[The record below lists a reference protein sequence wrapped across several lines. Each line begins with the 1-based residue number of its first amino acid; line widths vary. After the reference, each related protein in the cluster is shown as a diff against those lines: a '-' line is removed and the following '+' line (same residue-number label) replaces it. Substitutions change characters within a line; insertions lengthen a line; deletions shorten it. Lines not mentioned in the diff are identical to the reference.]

1 MNKPQTHNSSRRF
14 GLGFKIKAAIAVLTL
29 LLATV
34 SVLSFFTLQRFNNQ
48 LTVYS
53 SQTLPELASSIELN
67 SSLERVVQNAEQLVS
82 SRVQAQRRIAYTSTQ
97 NALSTIQTLLESKE
111 VLGNYEEIQTVLTII
126 SDITAELNRLI
137 ETRIDLA
144 AELEAQRAELGRWV
158 VSDLVGEANLSQ
170 TTNDP
175 DYAAWLEREHA
186 LVERVVTLAT
196 SNDFSVQQRQV
207 LSIQRG
213 LRALFATAEQLPA
226 QYREIASTRLEG
238 LQEQLSS
245 ESGLSTKF
253 REWSQVNVR
262 AYSLER
268 QMRVNVAELLR
279 NTDQLATER
288 STEAQTTAGAMAR
301 QSEQQLAI
309 LAAIVVVAIAIA
321 VFSFFYIERRMLTRF
336 AALRHAVIGRASGGS
351 EALPELGDDEIGEI
365 SAAVQHFIDEI
376 DRRQAQILE
385 SAEQM
390 DAIVRL
396 SPQAMCIADGDNI
409 LYHNE
414 AFADLWLDPDEGVQ
428 ADERTILNLF
438 PNRLTRRDG
447 DSGTRHVA
455 RHAIQGRNGNTR
467 WFSMASSPVEWRGQ
481 NARQIIAVD
490 TSKQVQVEH
499 TLEEA
504 RRRAEAA
511 AQAKTNFLAM
521 MSHEI
526 RSPMNGIISVGE
538 MLGDS
543 KLNKEQGQLVKVINQ
558 SAETLLTI
566 LDDVLDLSKIEAGKL
581 EINEHR
587 FDLLATLNGVADLLR
602 QSAQQKHLSL
612 SLDLDES
619 LPQHVIGDSNRI
631 RQIMYNLLS
640 NALKFTERGGVTISA
655 TAEKSSKGRFFV
667 RMSVSDTGIGIDP
680 ETLGRLFQPF
690 EQADSSVARQYGGTG
705 LGLSI
710 CRRLAHLMDGEISVV
725 SRENDGSTFTLEL
738 TLVEAPEL
746 ESSQPANGTSP
757 RKAKGEKARIL
768 VVEDNKVNQLVIGKI
783 LKSLGYEWDTADDGK
798 NALLVYDPAK
808 HGIVLTDL
816 RMPNMDGFAL
826 ASAIREG
833 EKDGNR
839 VPIIAISADA
849 MEEAKERSVE
859 SGIDHFLTKPVRV
872 EDVRSCLEAIS

>member
-1 MNKPQTHNSSRRF
+1 MSKSNIQSNSGRF
-14 GLGFKIKAAIAVLTL
+14 GLGFKIKVVIAVLTL
-29 LLATV
+29 LLGAV
-34 SVLSFFTLQRFNNQ
+34 SVLSFFTLQRFNDQ
-48 LTVYS
+48 LTEYS
-53 SQTLPELASSIELN
+53 DETLPELASSIELN

-126 SDITAELNRLI
+126 ADITAKLNRLI
-137 ETRIDLA
+137 ENRIDLA
-144 AELEAQRAELGRWV
+144 AQLETQRAELGRWV
-158 VSDLVGEANLSQ
+158 VSDLIGEANLSQ
-170 TTNDP
+170 ATNNP

-207 LSIQRG
+207 LSIQRA
-213 LRALFATAEQLPA
+213 LRALFSSAEQLPA
-226 QYREIASTRLEG
+226 QYREIASERLEG

-288 STEAQTTAGAMAR
+288 SVQAQTTAGAMAR
-301 QSEQQLAI
+301 QSEQQLAV
-309 LAAIVVVAIAIA
+309 LAASVVFAIAIA

-365 SAAVQHFIDEI
+365 STAVQHFIDEI

-390 DAIVRL
+390 NAIVRL
-396 SPQAMCIADGDNI
+396 SPQPMCIADGDKI

-414 AFADLWLDPDEGVQ
+414 AFADLWLDPDDGVQ
-428 ADERTILNLF
+428 ANEHTILSLF
-438 PNRLTRRDG
+438 PNRLTSQDG
-447 DSGTRHVA
+447 GAGTRHVA
-455 RHAIQGRNGNTR
+455 RHAIQGRSGTTR

-543 KLNKEQGQLVKVINQ
+543 KLNEEQSQLVKVINQ

-581 EINEHR
+581 EINKHR
-587 FDLLATLNGVADLLR
+587 FDLPATLNGVADLLR
-602 QSAQQKHLSL
+602 QSAQQKHLAL
-612 SLDLDES
+612 SLDLDDS
-619 LPQHVIGDSNRI
+619 LPQQVIGDSNRI

-640 NALKFTERGGVTISA
+640 NALKFTEKGGVTIGA
-655 TAEKSSKGRFFV
+655 VAEKASTGKIFV
-667 RMSVSDTGIGIDP
+667 RMSVTDTGIGINP

-710 CRRLAHLMDGEISVV
+710 CRRLAHLMDGEIKVV
-725 SRENDGSTFTLEL
+725 SKEGEGSTFSLEL
-738 TLVEAPEL
+738 ALAEAPDIATDKTA
-746 ESSQPANGTSP
+746 SSTAPAG
-757 RKAKGEKARIL
+757 AKGEKARIL

-798 NALLVYDPAK
+798 NALSMFDPAK

-826 ASAIREG
+826 ASAIRKG
-833 EKDGNR
+833 EKDGVR

-872 EDVRSCLEAIS
+872 DDVRTCLEAIS

>member
-1 MNKPQTHNSSRRF
+1 MNQQQSHTGSRHF
-14 GLGFKIKAAIAVLTL
+14 GLGAKIKAVVAIFTL
-29 LLATV
+29 LLGAVTI
-34 SVLSFFTLQRFNNQ
+34 LSFFTLQRFNAQ
-48 LTVYS
+48 LTEYS
-53 SQTLPELASSIELN
+53 DQTLPELASSIELN

-97 NALSTIQTLLESKE
+97 NALSTIETLLESKE
-111 VLGNYEEIQTVLTII
+111 VLGNYEEIQTVLTILA
-126 SDITAELNRLI
+126 DITAELNRLI
-137 ETRIDLA
+137 ENRIDLA
-144 AELEAQRAELGRWV
+144 AQLEAQRAELGRWV
-158 VSDLVGEANLSQ
+158 VSDLIGEASESG
-170 TTNDP
+170 TSDDP
-175 DYAAWLEREHA
+175 AYATWLEREHA

-207 LSIQRG
+207 LSIQRA
-213 LRALFATAEQLPA
+213 LRALFAATEQLPV
-226 QYREIASTRLEG
+226 QYRQVATDRLEG
-238 LQEQLSS
+238 LQAQLSS

-279 NTDQLATER
+279 NTDQLASER
-288 STEAQTTAGAMAR
+288 STQAQATAGAMAR

-309 LAAIVVVAIAIA
+309 LAASVVFAIAIA

-336 AALRHAVIGRASGGS
+336 AALRHAVISRASGGS

-376 DRRQAQILE
+376 DRRQAQVIE

-390 DAIVRL
+390 NAIVRL
-396 SPQAMCIADGDNI
+396 SPQAMCIADGDTI

-414 AFADLWLDPDEGVQ
+414 AFADLWLDPDDGVQ
-428 ADERTILNLF
+428 ANEHTILSLF
-438 PNRLTRRDG
+438 PKKLTSKDG
-447 DSGTRHVA
+447 TSGIRHVA
-455 RHAIQGRNGNTR
+455 RHAIQGRSGNTR
-467 WFSMASSPVEWRGQ
+467 WFSMASSPVEWHGQ

-490 TSKQVQVEH
+490 TTKQVQVEH
-499 TLEEA
+499 TLEDA

-581 EINEHR
+581 EINTHR
-587 FDLLATLNGVADLLR
+587 FDLHATLNGVADLLR

-612 SLDLDES
+612 DLELDGS

-640 NALKFTERGGVTISA
+640 NALKFTENGGVTISA
-655 TAEKSSKGRFFV
+655 KAEERGQGHYFV
-667 RMSVSDTGIGIDP
+667 RMSVTDTGIGINP

-710 CRRLAHLMDGEISVV
+710 CRRLAHLMDGEITVV
-725 SRENDGSTFTLEL
+725 SKEEAGSTFSLEL
-738 TLVEAPEL
+738 TLVEAPEVVGT
-746 ESSQPANGTSP
+746 EGASPAAAS
-757 RKAKGEKARIL
+757 KADGEKARIL

-783 LKSLGYEWDTADDGK
+783 LQSLGYEWDTADDGR
-798 NALLVYDPAK
+798 NALSLYDPAK

-826 ASAIREG
+826 ASAIRKN
-833 EKDGNR
+833 EKGGAR

-872 EDVRSCLEAIS
+872 EDVRSCLDAIT

>member
-1 MNKPQTHNSSRRF
+1 MNQPLSNTNSGRF
-14 GLGFKIKAAIAVLTL
+14 GLGFKIKAVIAVFTL
-29 LLATV
+29 LLGGV
-34 SVLSFFTLQRFNNQ
+34 SVLSFFTLQRFSDQ
-48 LTVYS
+48 VTVYS
-53 SQTLPELASSIELN
+53 DQTLPALASSIELN

-82 SRVQAQRRIAYTSTQ
+82 SRVQAQRRIAFTSTQ
-97 NALSTIQTLLESKE
+97 NALSTIETLLESKE
-111 VLGNYEEIQTVLTII
+111 VLGNYEEIQTVLTIL
-126 SDITAELNRLI
+126 SDITTELNRLI
-137 ETRIDLA
+137 ENRIDLA
-144 AELEAQRAELGRWV
+144 AQLETKRAELGRWV
-158 VSDLVGEANLSQ
+158 VSDLIGETSMDVNSSNA
-170 TTNDP
+170 
-175 DYAAWLEREHA
+175 DYIRWLEREHA

-207 LSIQRG
+207 LSIQRA
-213 LRALFATAEQLPA
+213 LRSLLASAQRLEEPYRATAT
-226 QYREIASTRLEG
+226 TRLAG

-245 ESGLSTKF
+245 QSGLSTTF

-288 STEAQTTAGAMAR
+288 SIEAQATAGAMAT
-301 QSEQQLAI
+301 QSEQQLAV
-309 LAAIVVVAIAIA
+309 LAAAVLSAILIA

-336 AALRHAVIGRASGGS
+336 AALRNAVISRASGGT
-351 EALPELGDDEIGEI
+351 EDLPPLGDDEIGDI

-376 DRRQAQILE
+376 DRRQAQVLE

-390 DAIVRL
+390 NAIVRL
-396 SPQAMCIADGDNI
+396 SPQAMCIADGNKI

-414 AFADLWLDPDEGVQ
+414 AFAALWLEPEEGVQ
-428 ADERTILNLF
+428 ANEDTILSLF
-438 PNRLTRRDG
+438 PKRLTSDEG
-447 DSGTRHVA
+447 DPGIRHVA
-455 RHAIQGRNGNTR
+455 RHAVQGRNGTTR
-467 WFSMASSPVEWRGQ
+467 WFSLASSPVEWRGQ

-499 TLEEA
+499 TLEDA

-543 KLNKEQGQLVKVINQ
+543 KLNKEQDQLVKVINQ

-581 EINEHR
+581 EINPHE
-587 FDLLATLNGVADLLR
+587 FDLHAVINGVADLLR
-602 QSAQQKHLSL
+602 QSFQQKHLDL
-612 SLDLDES
+612 SVEIEES
-619 LPQHVIGDSNRI
+619 VPEQVVGDSNRI

-640 NALKFTERGGVTISA
+640 NALKFTEKGGVTISA
-655 TAEKSSKGRFFV
+655 KAERQSNGKFFV
-667 RMSVSDTGIGIDP
+667 RMSVSDTGIGINS

-710 CRRLAHLMDGEISVV
+710 CRRLAHLMDGEITVTS
-725 SRENDGSTFTLEL
+725 EEKQGSTFALEL
-738 TLVEAPEL
+738 KLDPMPTKSSVKTSKNTAP
-746 ESSQPANGTSP
+746 T
-757 RKAKGEKARIL
+757 RKPGEKARIL

-783 LKSLGYEWDTADDGK
+783 LKSLGYEWDTADDGR
-798 NALLVYDPAK
+798 NALSMYDPSK

-826 ASAIREG
+826 ASAIRKDETEG
-833 EKDGNR
+833 FR

-872 EDVRSCLEAIS
+872 EDVRTCLDALQ